1 MNNFNS
7 LKQFIYITA
16 LFLFLL
22 PCSCQ
27 EEAPLTFS
35 PDFEVFVLLPA
46 EGLGDRS
53 FADVVYKGVEAAA
66 REYHFKVNYIIP
78 ETLEKGETWIE
89 QIPSLGE
96 SEAEPYLIFIAG
108 NQYTEAVNKLKNVRM
123 ENKIVLLAGIGEEAG
138 HLASLV
144 YHTYAPSYIGGYV
157 SARLVNQCRATVI
170 EGFDA
175 PFLKEYSAGFMAG
188 VQAAGGTVNPAH
200 FVSSGFSGFEM
211 PDSAY
216 ALTQRLLPSND
227 LIFALAAGSNFGI
240 INAARDYP
248 AQRYVIGVDTD
259 QSWMGLKVVT
269 GSVIKLFGDDIRE
282 IIGRF
287 SEGHFVSGNFYRTF
301 DEGKT
306 AFRINEVVLG
316 NADIPESLIE
326 TAIRKEQQYINGISE
341 K

>member
-1 MNNFNS
+1 M
-7 LKQFIYITA
+7 KQFIYITG
-16 LFLFLL
+16 LFLFFLSG
-22 PCSCQ
+22 SCQ
-27 EEAPLTFS
+27 KEESLIFS

-53 FADVVYKGVEAAA
+53 FADVVYEGVEAAA
-66 REYHFKVNYIIP
+66 LDYNFKVNYIIP
-78 ETLEKGETWIE
+78 ETFEKGETWIE
-89 QIPSLGE
+89 QIPSLGK
-96 SEAEPYLIFIAG
+96 SETEPHLIFIAG

-175 PFLKEYSAGFMAG
+175 PFLKEYSAGFKAG
-188 VQAAGGTVNPAH
+188 VRAAGGTVNPVH
-200 FVSSGFSGFEM
+200 FVSTGFSGFEM

-216 ALTQRLLPSND
+216 ALTERLLPAND

-240 INAARDYP
+240 INAARDFP
-248 AQRYVIGVDTD
+248 GQRYVIGVDSD

-269 GSVIKLFGDDIRE
+269 GSVIKLFEDDILE

-287 SEGHFVSGNFYRTF
+287 SEGRFVSGNFYRTF
-301 DEGKT
+301 EEGKT
-306 AFRINEVVLG
+306 AFLINEVVLD
-316 NADIPESLIE
+316 NAEIPESLVE
-326 TAIRKEQQYINGISE
+326 TAIRKEQQYINGLSE